1 MSTAQP
7 YSSLVTVAGTSCR
20 VWLGLTLTATQT
32 ALPGTS
38 GFAEGSAISVD
49 VLGLC
54 MLTLFVSLLWAWAG
68 GHSDGPTNQAV
79 LQAQPAPQSETQP
92 ACKHGTKLPFWKW
105 AAALLLTTVC
115 AWLGSTSVYMQM
127 VSPGTEPVSPQQAS
141 LKLLERTAT
150 AHTVPFYTKETAV
163 SEPSS
168 AEARPTMLHLVA
180 AEWGTSVESLQ
191 VKALKSLMDGQVLE
205 LRKHVGCGVEAM
217 SSGCVH

>member
-1 MSTAQP
+1 MSA
-7 YSSLVTVAGTSCR
+7 SVARRC
-20 VWLGLTLTATQT
+20 
-32 ALPGTS
+32 LPLR
-38 GFAEGSAISVD
+38 AMMLHA
-49 VLGLC
+49 GLC

-168 AEARPTMLHLVA
+168 AEVCSTDTFPIRNNRMCHLHATYAHCL
-180 AEWGTSVESLQ
+180 SP
-191 VKALKSLMDGQVLE
+191 
-205 LRKHVGCGVEAM
+205 
-217 SSGCVH
+217 